1 MESFSLLDYPDVS
14 MECKGA
20 MVRVIIKHVVKK
32 HNIRANNG
40 NIQSIVGVHID
51 TNLISDKR
59 SFKIDGQGNSIQSI

>member
-32 HNIRANNG
+32 HNIRAN
-40 NIQSIVGVHID
+40 IQSIVGVHID